1 MLLRIGGCIN
11 INFRL
16 HEAIDILERTPETLE
31 RFLSGL
37 SEAWV
42 QNNEGEGTWN
52 AHEVVEHFIEAEKH
66 NWIPRV
72 ESIVMQGEHHLFSAF
87 DRFSHLKEKS
97 KRTLEEALLKFKII
111 QKMHTVVLKTFKMFM
126 LA

>member
-1 MLLRIGGCIN
+1 MLCCSYGSEGCIN

-42 QNNEGEGTWN
+42 QNNEGE
-52 AHEVVEHFIEAEKH
+52 
-66 NWIPRV
+66 
-72 ESIVMQGEHHLFSAF
+72 HHLFSAF

-97 KRTLEEALLKFKII
+97 ERTLEEALLKFKINQNVHVSI
-111 QKMHTVVLKTFKMFM
+111 NLTACPQ
-126 LA
+126 